1 MTALLVFIVAFVG
14 MEGVSYCTH
23 RFVMHGFGYKIHADH
38 HRPSD
43 GGFEANDLYPLS
55 FSSLAIV
62 FFALGAWVDSMGLFV
77 PAGLG
82 LTLYGV
88 LYLFVHEIYIH
99 QRLRLINRPLPYLEW
114 LRRAHRVHH
123 LYGGE
128 PYGMLFPVVPR
139 ELWERA
145 AGTTRNPLARPAAS

>member
-1 MTALLVFIVAFVG
+1 MTALLVFTVAFVG
-14 MEGVSYCTH
+14 MEAVSYGTH

-38 HRPSD
+38 HRPGD

-55 FSSLAIV
+55 FSSMAIV
-62 FFALGAWVDSMGLFV
+62 FFALGAWVDGLQLFV
-77 PAGLG
+77 AAGLG

-88 LYLFVHEIYIH
+88 MYLFVHEIYIH
-99 QRLRLINRPLPYLEW
+99 QRLRLVRRPLPYLEW

-128 PYGMLFPVVPR
+128 PYGMLFPIVPHD
-139 ELWERA
+139 LWERA
-145 AGTTRNPLARPAAS
+145 SRTTRNPLARPASS